1 MYIAGSGEI
10 HSLMHFASSGIWPGI
25 KKENAASVSPMTVS
39 FDCPF
44 SRCLHSGFII
54 SYFVY
59 ILQKGNGK
67 APWPSPHRAASSFRK
82 LILSSET
89 WCFSASAS
97 KAIKHLIKDVP
108 TTAGSQT
115 GTKKYSKFPL
125 HVYSLSC
132 IIITIQFKAIYEEG
146 SFHPIFTNQLSSSK
160 ENHSCLKKKSKKKS
174 MRSHHR
180 S

>member
-1 MYIAGSGEI
+1 MKSDNDLISVSLAGSGEI
-10 HSLMHFASSGIWPGI
+10 HSLMHFASSGVWPGI

-67 APWPSPHRAASSFRK
+67 APWRSPRRATSFFRK
-82 LILSSET
+82 LFLSSET
-89 WCFSASAS
+89 GCFSASAS
-97 KAIKHLIKDVP
+97 KAMKHLSKDYP
-108 TTAGSQT
+108 TAAGSQT
-115 GTKKYSKFPL
+115 GTKKYSKSPL

-132 IIITIQFKAIYEEG
+132 IIVTIRCKAIYEEG
-146 SFHPIFTNQLSSSK
+146 LFYSTFTRNSHL
-160 ENHSCLKKKSKKKS
+160 LKMNKIV
-174 MRSHHR
+174 
-180 S
+180 

>member
-10 HSLMHFASSGIWPGI
+10 HSLMHFASSGVWPGI
-25 KKENAASVSPMTVS
+25 KKENATSVSPMTVS

-67 APWPSPHRAASSFRK
+67 APWPSPHRAASFFRK
-82 LILSSET
+82 LFLSSET
-89 WCFSASAS
+89 GCFSASAS
-97 KAIKHLIKDVP
+97 KAMKHLSKDYP
-108 TTAGSQT
+108 TAAISQIDY
-115 GTKKYSKFPL
+115 KKYSKFLL

-132 IIITIQFKAIYEEG
+132 IIITIRCKAICEES
-146 SFHPIFTNQLSSSK
+146 SFHPIFLRN
-160 ENHSCLKKKSKKKS
+160 
-174 MRSHHR
+174 SHFLEMNR
-180 S
+180 IV

>member
-1 MYIAGSGEI
+1 
-10 HSLMHFASSGIWPGI
+10 MHFASSGIWPGI

-67 APWPSPHRAASSFRK
+67 APWRSQGRAASFFRK
-82 LILSSET
+82 LFLSSET
-89 WCFSASAS
+89 WCFSASAA
-97 KAIKHLIKDVP
+97 KAMKHLSKDYP
-108 TTAGSQT
+108 TAASSQN
-115 GTKKYSKFPL
+115 GTKKYSKFLL

-132 IIITIQFKAIYEEG
+132 IIITIQIKAIYEEG
-146 SFHPIFTNQLSSSK
+146 LFYPIFTRSS
-160 ENHSCLKKKSKKKS
+160 HFLK
-174 MRSHHR
+174 MNRTV
-180 S
+180 

>member
-59 ILQKGNGK
+59 VLQKGNGK
-67 APWPSPHRAASSFRK
+67 APWRQRQGALFLPVESP
-82 LILSSET
+82 LSSET
-89 WCFSASAS
+89 RCFGIRIERTEASRQGLS
-97 KAIKHLIKDVP
+97 ICFRP
-108 TTAGSQT
+108 QT
-115 GTKKYSKFPL
+115 CCKKYSKFHL

-132 IIITIQFKAIYEEG
+132 IIITIKFKTIYEEG
-146 SFHPIFTNQLSSSK
+146 LFYSTFTRNTHLLKTNQIV
-160 ENHSCLKKKSKKKS
+160 
-174 MRSHHR
+174 
-180 S
+180 

>member
-10 HSLMHFASSGIWPGI
+10 HSLMHFASSGVWPGI

-67 APWPSPHRAASSFRK
+67 APWRSPQRAASSFRK

-89 WCFSASAS
+89 WCFGASSSNAP
-97 KAIKHLIKDVP
+97 KHLINDYP
-108 TTAGSQT
+108 TAAISQT
-115 GTKKYSKFPL
+115 GTKKYSKSLL

-132 IIITIQFKAIYEEG
+132 IIITIQFKTIYKEG
-146 SFHPIFTNQLSSSK
+146 SFYSIFTRNSHL
-160 ENHSCLKKKSKKKS
+160 LK
-174 MRSHHR
+174 MNRIV
-180 S
+180 

>member
-1 MYIAGSGEI
+1 MKSDNDLISVSLAGSGEI
-10 HSLMHFASSGIWPGI
+10 HSLMHFTSSGVWPGI

-67 APWPSPHRAASSFRK
+67 APWRSPHRAASSFRQ

-89 WCFSASAS
+89 RRFSASAS
-97 KAIKHLIKDVP
+97 KAIKHLIKDDP
-108 TTAGSQT
+108 TAAISQT
-115 GTKKYSKFPL
+115 GTKKYSKFLL

-132 IIITIQFKAIYEEG
+132 IIITIRCKAI
-146 SFHPIFTNQLSSSK
+146 
-160 ENHSCLKKKSKKKS
+160 SKKARFTQYFQGTPTS
-174 MRSHHR
+174 
-180 S
+180 

>member
-10 HSLMHFASSGIWPGI
+10 HSLMHFASSGVWPGI

-67 APWPSPHRAASSFRK
+67 ALWRSPQRAASFFRK

-97 KAIKHLIKDVP
+97 KAIKHLSKDDP
-108 TTAGSQT
+108 TAAISQT
-115 GTKKYSKFPL
+115 STKKYSKFLL

-132 IIITIQFKAIYEEG
+132 IIITIQFKAIHEEG
-146 SFHPIFTNQLSSSK
+146 SFYPTFSRN
-160 ENHSCLKKKSKKKS
+160 
-174 MRSHHR
+174 SHLLEMNR
-180 S
+180 IV

>member
-10 HSLMHFASSGIWPGI
+10 HSLMHFASSGVWPGI

-67 APWPSPHRAASSFRK
+67 ALWRSPQRAASFFRK
-82 LILSSET
+82 LILSNET

-97 KAIKHLIKDVP
+97 KAIKHLSKDDP
-108 TTAGSQT
+108 TAAISQN
-115 GTKKYSKFPL
+115 GTQKYSKFSL

-146 SFHPIFTNQLSSSK
+146 SFHPIFQEILTSWK
-160 ENHSCLKKKSKKKS
+160 
-174 MRSHHR
+174 
-180 S
+180 

>member
-1 MYIAGSGEI
+1 MKSDNDLISVSLAGSGEI
-10 HSLMHFASSGIWPGI
+10 HSLMHFASSGVWPGI

-67 APWPSPHRAASSFRK
+67 APWRSPHRAASSFRK
-82 LILSSET
+82 LILASET
-89 WCFSASAS
+89 WRFSASAS
-97 KAIKHLIKDVP
+97 KASKHLSKDDP
-108 TTAGSQT
+108 TAAISQI
-115 GTKKYSKFPL
+115 GTKKYSKFLL
-125 HVYSLSC
+125 HVYSLGC

-146 SFHPIFTNQLSSSK
+146 SFNPIFQEILTS
-160 ENHSCLKKKSKKKS
+160 
-174 MRSHHR
+174 
-180 S
+180 

>member
-10 HSLMHFASSGIWPGI
+10 HSLMHFASSGVWPGI

-67 APWPSPHRAASSFRK
+67 APWRSPRRAASSFRK

-89 WCFSASAS
+89 RCFGASAS
-97 KAIKHLIKDVP
+97 KAIKHLSKDDP
-108 TTAGSQT
+108 TAAISQT
-115 GTKKYSKFPL
+115 DYKKYSKFLL

-132 IIITIQFKAIYEEG
+132 IIITIRCKAIYEEG
-146 SFHPIFTNQLSSSK
+146 SFHPIFSRNSRFL
-160 ENHSCLKKKSKKKS
+160 EMN
-174 MRSHHR
+174 RIV
-180 S
+180 

>member
-1 MYIAGSGEI
+1 MKSDNDLISVSLAGSGEI
-10 HSLMHFASSGIWPGI
+10 HSLMHFASSGVWPGI

-67 APWPSPHRAASSFRK
+67 APWRSPHRAASSFRK
-82 LILSSET
+82 LILASET
-89 WCFSASAS
+89 WRFSASAS
-97 KAIKHLIKDVP
+97 KASKHLSKDDP
-108 TTAGSQT
+108 TAAISQI
-115 GTKKYSKFPL
+115 GTKKYSKFIL

-132 IIITIQFKAIYEEG
+132 IIITIRFKAIYEEG
-146 SFHPIFTNQLSSSK
+146 SFRPIFSRN
-160 ENHSCLKKKSKKKS
+160 
-174 MRSHHR
+174 SHLLEMNR
-180 S
+180 IV

>member
-10 HSLMHFASSGIWPGI
+10 HSLMHFASSGVWPGI

-67 APWPSPHRAASSFRK
+67 APWRSPHRTASSFRQ

-89 WCFSASAS
+89 RCFSASVS
-97 KAIKHLIKDVP
+97 KTIKHLLKDYQ
-108 TTAGSQT
+108 TAAASQT

-132 IIITIQFKAIYEEG
+132 IIITIRCKAIYEEG
-146 SFHPIFTNQLSSSK
+146 LFHPIFPRNF
-160 ENHSCLKKKSKKKS
+160 HFLK
-174 MRSHHR
+174 MNRIV
-180 S
+180 

>member
-10 HSLMHFASSGIWPGI
+10 HSLMHFASSGVWPGI

-67 APWPSPHRAASSFRK
+67 APWPSHRAASFFRK
-82 LILSSET
+82 LILSNET

-97 KAIKHLIKDVP
+97 KAPKHLSKDYP
-108 TTAGSQT
+108 TTIGSQT

-146 SFHPIFTNQLSSSK
+146 SFRPIFSK
-160 ENHSCLKKKSKKKS
+160 N
-174 MRSHHR
+174 SHFLEMNR
-180 S
+180 IV

>member
-10 HSLMHFASSGIWPGI
+10 HSLMHFASSGVWPGI

-67 APWPSPHRAASSFRK
+67 APWRSPHRAASSFRK

-97 KAIKHLIKDVP
+97 EAIKHLIKDDP
-108 TTAGSQT
+108 TAAGSQT
-115 GTKKYSKFPL
+115 STKKYSKFHL

-132 IIITIQFKAIYEEG
+132 IIITIRFKAIYEES
-146 SFHPIFTNQLSSSK
+146 SFRPIFSRN
-160 ENHSCLKKKSKKKS
+160 
-174 MRSHHR
+174 SHFLEMNR
-180 S
+180 IV

>member
-1 MYIAGSGEI
+1 
-10 HSLMHFASSGIWPGI
+10 MHFASSGIWPGI

-82 LILSSET
+82 LILSNEM

-97 KAIKHLIKDVP
+97 KAIKHLIKDYP
-108 TTAGSQT
+108 TAAGSQT
-115 GTKKYSKFPL
+115 GTKKYSKSLL
-125 HVYSLSC
+125 HVYSLGC

-146 SFHPIFTNQLSSSK
+146 SFHPIFPRNPRFL
-160 ENHSCLKKKSKKKS
+160 EMN
-174 MRSHHR
+174 RIV
-180 S
+180 

>member
-89 WCFSASAS
+89 GCFSASSSNAP
-97 KAIKHLIKDVP
+97 KHLIKDCP
-108 TTAGSQT
+108 SAAGFQT
-115 GTKKYSKFPL
+115 STKKYSKFLL

-132 IIITIQFKAIYEEG
+132 IIITIRCKAICEEG
-146 SFHPIFTNQLSSSK
+146 SFHPILSRNSRFL
-160 ENHSCLKKKSKKKS
+160 EMN
-174 MRSHHR
+174 RIV
-180 S
+180 

>member
-1 MYIAGSGEI
+1 MKSDNDLISVSLAGSGEI
-10 HSLMHFASSGIWPGI
+10 HSLMHFASSGVWPGI

-67 APWPSPHRAASSFRK
+67 APWRSQGRAASSFRK

-89 WCFSASAS
+89 WHFSASAS
-97 KAIKHLIKDVP
+97 KAIKHLSKDDP
-108 TTAGSQT
+108 TAAISQI
-115 GTKKYSKFPL
+115 GTKKYSKFLL

-132 IIITIQFKAIYEEG
+132 IIITIRCKAIYEEG
-146 SFHPIFTNQLSSSK
+146 SFRPIFQKILTS
-160 ENHSCLKKKSKKKS
+160 
-174 MRSHHR
+174 
-180 S
+180 

>member
-10 HSLMHFASSGIWPGI
+10 HSLMHFASSGVWPGI

-67 APWPSPHRAASSFRK
+67 APWPSPHRAASSFRN

-97 KAIKHLIKDVP
+97 KAIKHLIKDYP
-108 TTAGSQT
+108 TAAISHTSY
-115 GTKKYSKFPL
+115 KKYFKFPL
-125 HVYSLSC
+125 HVYSLGC
-132 IIITIQFKAIYEEG
+132 IIITIQFKTIYKEG
-146 SFHPIFTNQLSSSK
+146 LFYPIFTRNSRL
-160 ENHSCLKKKSKKKS
+160 LK
-174 MRSHHR
+174 MNRIV
-180 S
+180 

>member
-1 MYIAGSGEI
+1 MKSDNDLISVSLAGSGEI
-10 HSLMHFASSGIWPGI
+10 HSLMHFASSGVWPGI

-67 APWPSPHRAASSFRK
+67 APWRSPHRAASSFRK
-82 LILSSET
+82 LILASET
-89 WCFSASAS
+89 WRFSASAS
-97 KAIKHLIKDVP
+97 KASKHLSKDDP
-108 TTAGSQT
+108 TAAISQI
-115 GTKKYSKFPL
+115 GTKKYSKFLL

-146 SFHPIFTNQLSSSK
+146 SFHPIFPRDPRFLEMN
-160 ENHSCLKKKSKKKS
+160 
-174 MRSHHR
+174 RIV
-180 S
+180 

>member
-1 MYIAGSGEI
+1 MKSDNDLISVSLAGSGEI
-10 HSLMHFASSGIWPGI
+10 HSLMHFASSGVWPGI

-67 APWPSPHRAASSFRK
+67 APWRSPQRAASSFRK
-82 LILSSET
+82 LILSNET
-89 WCFSASAS
+89 RCFSASAS
-97 KAIKHLIKDVP
+97 KAIKHLLKDYP
-108 TTAGSQT
+108 TAAISQT
-115 GTKKYSKFPL
+115 STKKYSKFPL

-146 SFHPIFTNQLSSSK
+146 LFHPIFSRN
-160 ENHSCLKKKSKKKS
+160 
-174 MRSHHR
+174 SHFLEMNR
-180 S
+180 IV

>member
-10 HSLMHFASSGIWPGI
+10 HSLMHFASSGVWPGI

-59 ILQKGNGK
+59 MLQKGNGTEPCRQRQGALSSFLWE
-67 APWPSPHRAASSFRK
+67 APFPVRRGALASSSNALK
-82 LILSSET
+82 TLVKDDP
-89 WCFSASAS
+89 SAFPSD
-97 KAIKHLIKDVP
+97 LL
-108 TTAGSQT
+108 Q
-115 GTKKYSKFPL
+115 KKYSKFPL

-132 IIITIQFKAIYEEG
+132 IIITIQFKTIYEEG
-146 SFHPIFTNQLSSSK
+146 LFYSTFTRNTHLLKTNQIV
-160 ENHSCLKKKSKKKS
+160 
-174 MRSHHR
+174 
-180 S
+180 

>member
-1 MYIAGSGEI
+1 MNIAGSGEI
-10 HSLMHFASSGIWPGI
+10 HSLMHFASSGVWPGI

-67 APWPSPHRAASSFRK
+67 APWRSPRRAASSFRK

-89 WCFSASAS
+89 RCFGASAS
-97 KAIKHLIKDVP
+97 KAIKHLSKDDP
-108 TTAGSQT
+108 TAASSQN
-115 GTKKYSKFPL
+115 GTKKYSKLLL
-125 HVYSLSC
+125 HVYSISC
-132 IIITIQFKAIYEEG
+132 IIITIRCKAIYEEG
-146 SFHPIFTNQLSSSK
+146 SFCTIFPRNPRFLETN
-160 ENHSCLKKKSKKKS
+160 
-174 MRSHHR
+174 RIV
-180 S
+180 